1 MIYPLW
7 QKKEGMKNCLLNEDS
22 GLPEDFVKTQH
33 PDCQCSSNK
42 AASFSK
48 DSSFTLG
55 YCLEFILQI
64 LEAKCSLSCINLQKI
79 ISNLEPLGECLVVV
93 QENSLLKV
101 HIHVKN
107 PVPVINYILKFGE
120 FVSFKLENMQ
130 IQHSDNYTR
139 RCDKNYVRVI
149 FITKFISC
157 SALHKLGYSPS
168 WLAANAE
175 FLWELK

>member
-1 MIYPLW
+1 MLPFYEIKVKVLKKFQIIWKIVNANFTRWVGWMIYPLW
-7 QKKEGMKNCLLNEDS
+7 QKKEGMNNYLLNEDS

-64 LEAKCSLSCINLQKI
+64 LESKCSLSCVNLQKI

-130 IQHSDNYTR
+130 IQHSDNY
-139 RCDKNYVRVI
+139 NEEV
-149 FITKFISC
+149 
-157 SALHKLGYSPS
+157 
-168 WLAANAE
+168 
-175 FLWELK
+175 

>member
-1 MIYPLW
+1 MLPFYEIKVKVLKKFQIIWKIVNANFTRWVGWMIYPLW
-7 QKKEGMKNCLLNEDS
+7 QKKEGMNNYLLNEDS

-33 PDCQCSSNK
+33 QDCQCSSNK

-107 PVPVINYILKFGE
+107 PVPIINYILKFGE

-130 IQHSDNYTR
+130 IQHSDNY
-139 RCDKNYVRVI
+139 NEEV
-149 FITKFISC
+149 
-157 SALHKLGYSPS
+157 
-168 WLAANAE
+168 
-175 FLWELK
+175 

>member
-7 QKKEGMKNCLLNEDS
+7 QKKEGMNNYLLNEDS

-33 PDCQCSSNK
+33 QDCQCSSNK

-107 PVPVINYILKFGE
+107 PVPVINYILNFGE

-130 IQHSDNYTR
+130 IQHSDNY
-139 RCDKNYVRVI
+139 NEEV
-149 FITKFISC
+149 
-157 SALHKLGYSPS
+157 
-168 WLAANAE
+168 
-175 FLWELK
+175 